1 VEEGRTPGFLPPRP
15 AGPEPELGPAPGAP
29 PSYQPPAGAGPAPAA
44 PPAWQQQQP
53 PPGHWTPQPR
63 QPDNGPAVA
72 GFVLSLVGG
81 SLVLLTV
88 GFSSIVSVG
97 LSIAGIVYSRK
108 GRELVTSGHTQKN
121 AGLAQAGF
129 VIGIVSLVL
138 AVLATIAWIA
148 ILVLVLTDDSF
159 RNDLQDEYDSGQ
171 TVSAALCLGAT
182 TIRVAA
188 HLLV

>member
-1 VEEGRTPGFLPPRP
+1 MEAGRTPGFLPPEP
-15 AGPEPELGPAPGAP
+15 AGPEPQLAPAPGVP
-29 PSYQPPAGAGPAPAA
+29 PAPAQ
-44 PPAWQQQQP
+44 PAWQQQP
-53 PPGHWTPQPR
+53 PPGHWTPNAA
-63 QPDNGPAVA
+63 QPDNGDAVA

-81 SLVLLTV
+81 SLVLLSA
-88 GFSSIVSVG
+88 GLSSIVSVG

-108 GRELVTSGHTQKN
+108 GKRLVASGHTQKH

-129 VIGIVSLVL
+129 VIGIVALGL

-148 ILVLVLTDDSF
+148 FLVLALTDDSF

-171 TVSAALCLGAT
+171 SVSAPLRLGAT
-182 TIRVAA
+182 TIRIAA

>member
-1 VEEGRTPGFLPPRP
+1 MEEGRTPGFLPPQP

-29 PSYQPPAGAGPAPAA
+29 PAA
-44 PPAWQQQQP
+44 QPAWQQQP
-53 PPGHWTPQPR
+53 PPGYPGPHAA

-81 SLVLLTV
+81 SLVILTA
-88 GFSSIVSVG
+88 GLSSIVSVG

-108 GRELVTSGHTQKN
+108 GRGLVASGHTQKN

-148 ILVLVLTDDSF
+148 ALVLVLTDESF

-171 TVSAALCLGAT
+171 SVSAALCLGAT
-182 TIRVAA
+182 TVRVAA

>member
-1 VEEGRTPGFLPPRP
+1 MEEGRTPGFLPPRP

-29 PSYQPPAGAGPAPAA
+29 PSYQPPAGAGPAPTAQ
-44 PPAWQQQQP
+44 PAWQQQL
-53 PPGHWTPQPR
+53 PPGYWAPHAR

-108 GRELVTSGHTQKN
+108 GRQLVESGHTQKN

-148 ILVLVLTDDSF
+148 IVVVALTDDSF
-159 RNDLQDEYDSGQ
+159 RNDLQDQYDSGQ
-171 TVSAALCLGAT
+171 SVSAALRLGAT
-182 TIRVAA
+182 TLRIAA